1 MRRFCKILQER
12 SFGAAD
18 IEIHNFNRDELDEAQ
33 YEKAIKTLQEGFEL
47 RISING
53 ANGEELH
60 GPIEEVFESANFPDN
75 VVSLYVDSNRVL
87 KGVHN
92 YNTLNSFTVFLDFSK
107 PAIFD
112 FTLLPNQGTPNEAN
126 FEVQGYDATWVNG
139 VFSEI
144 NNFIKERSSTFSVV
158 HSHSVYD
165 ILLWFLGFP
174 LAFWFCFKA
183 SSKLDSVSD
192 NAFFESALYFYAFIA
207 TLFVFRIVF
216 HYLRWICPLVE
227 YRAKGSKIRAHRA
240 ILVTL
245 LIGLV
250 GTFVADIAKLAVG
263 S

>member
-1 MRRFCKILQER
+1 
-12 SFGAAD
+12 
-18 IEIHNFNRDELDEAQ
+18 

-87 KGVHN
+87 QGVHN

-144 NNFIKERSSTFSVV
+144 NNFIKQ
-158 HSHSVYD
+158 HY
-165 ILLWFLGFP
+165 L
-174 LAFWFCFKA
+174 
-183 SSKLDSVSD
+183 
-192 NAFFESALYFYAFIA
+192 FFE
-207 TLFVFRIVF
+207 
-216 HYLRWICPLVE
+216 
-227 YRAKGSKIRAHRA
+227 
-240 ILVTL
+240 
-245 LIGLV
+245 
-250 GTFVADIAKLAVG
+250 
-263 S
+263 